1 MKMKNKKP
9 VIKSIFYS
17 IALLITTFAI
27 TPVVAQKSE
36 YGVKQSIYYDAITL
50 YYAIKNYKAYPIPM
64 HQFEV
69 SENEGNASTNSSNVN
84 APTFDPFSGSAQ
96 NNTVK
101 KFKIIE
107 SATGKILLDNCD
119 STRLAEFYN
128 DASMSQFP
136 TPKERE
142 NFIYSVLAR
151 NARTD
156 SSSKKYIDSVY
167 KKNVYLN
174 LKDDVLGFLSKR
186 ENFSSH
192 AFQKLNFNK
201 AGGAIPKQILEGTVD
216 FLIEAVNKEINEAFF
231 IQMEKALSKYP
242 ELEILFPQT
251 LESLGKI
258 EVTRYASSLNTLKA
272 AFQEDTRAI
281 LSNISKLTELE
292 KYQKLINSHPFLTT
306 VFAACDLISMFRT
319 DAIPADII
327 YQVNNAPYITK
338 CSTNNFSSVI
348 KLAAL
353 LSNSLRDIKINDEN
367 KERLGWVDRS
377 RINLLRDNDPIFTI
391 FMGLFAQQAKGI
403 SFKIGEDS
411 FDLQDSLFKEKDKIL
426 KGHFIIYNFSASA
439 KKIEDLFQYI
449 QGLKNGSST
458 TSKFIGQ
465 YLEIAAEIINL
476 AENCLHVLPSEITI
490 TVRKEVARIKSEFLP
505 ILRHGNNILGSLEI
519 KEYGKA
525 LYEAD
530 TFLSKIFVL
539 FGNDSSSKFEDIRKT
554 YLKYGIFIASVAE
567 AKSSKDV
574 KEAIKAIAL
583 PTGSSRIKKERHFS
597 ISLNAYVGVYHS
609 WNKQYNSI
617 KLPKTETGVSVPIGF
632 AVNWGHFL
640 SGSLSAYGGIVDVG
654 AIFTY
659 KVNTDSTVKS
669 DIQFGQL
676 LSPSIGF
683 IYGLPVI
690 KKYNIPLSI
699 GANYQWGP
707 KLKSVDEKGNSILPL
722 LARRFNVFIA
732 VDIPILNFH
741 VSKK

>member
-1 MKMKNKKP
+1 MTKKYQKP
-9 VIKSIFYS
+9 LIKTISNS
-17 IALLITTFAI
+17 LACLIILFGF
-27 TPVVAQKSE
+27 TPIQAQRSE
-36 YGVKQSIYYDAITL
+36 YKIKQSIYYDAITL
-50 YYAIKNYKAYPIPM
+50 YYAINNYKAYPIPM
-64 HQFEV
+64 LPFEV
-69 SENEGNASTNSSNVN
+69 IENEGNVSAVSNADVPDFNTPN
-84 APTFDPFSGSAQ
+84 AGQ
-96 NNTVK
+96 GK
-101 KFKIIE
+101 KGNKYKIIE

-119 STRLAEFYN
+119 DKGLENFYKN
-128 DASMSQFP
+128 SSRSQF
-136 TPKERE
+136 TSIDEK
-142 NFIYSVLAR
+142 NAFIYSVLAR
-151 NARTD
+151 NANIDTT
-156 SSSKKYIDSVY
+156 SQEYIKSLY
-167 KKNVYLN
+167 KENIYLN
-174 LKDDVLGFLSKR
+174 EDTLGNYLFVPKDFI
-186 ENFSSH
+186 H
-192 AFQKLNFNK
+192 AFQNLSFNK

-231 IQMEKALSKYP
+231 IQMQKALSKVL
-242 ELEILFPQT
+242 ELRVLFPKT
-251 LESLGKI
+251 LESLNKI
-258 EVTRYASSLNTLKA
+258 EVTRYASSLNTMKA
-272 AFQEDTRAI
+272 AFQEDIRGI
-281 LSNISKLTELE
+281 LSNISKLTEHV
-292 KYQKLINSHPFLTT
+292 KYQKLINTYPALTL
-306 VFAACDLISMFRT
+306 VFTTCDLISLFRT

-338 CSTNNFSSVI
+338 CNANNFSSVI

-367 KERLGWVDRS
+367 KERIGWLDRS
-377 RINLLRDNDPIFTI
+377 RINLLRDNKPIFNI

-403 SFKIGEDS
+403 SFQFGTNDS
-411 FDLQDSLFKEKDKIL
+411 FNLQRILFRPEIKVKVLE
-426 KGHFIIYNFSASA
+426 GQFIVYNFSESV
-439 KKIEDLFQYI
+439 KKIDVYFQTI
-449 QGLKNGSST
+449 QGLKKSSSS
-458 TSKFIGQ
+458 TSKFISQ
-465 YLEIAAEIINL
+465 YLELATEIINL
-476 AENCLHVLPSEITI
+476 AENCLNILPSEITA
-490 TVRKEVARIKSEFLP
+490 TVRKEITLIKSEYAPVLK
-505 ILRHGNNILGSLEI
+505 HGNSILGNIEI

-609 WNKQYNSI
+609 WNKQYDSI
-617 KLPKTETGVSVPIGF
+617 KLPKTETGITVPIGF